1 MSTAIPAEAEIELSL
16 ADVYRMT
23 VDEYDRL
30 VAAGALDGPA
40 IELLDG
46 YLVRKMGK
54 KPRHSTRSERLR
66 RLLETVLGQSGGC
79 HVRQEQPV
87 RIPDFDEPEPD
98 LAVARGDVEDYD
110 DHHPGPTDIVL
121 IVEVADSSLARDQG
135 SKWFAY
141 ARGGIPVYWIINL
154 VDDQVEVYSDPGP
167 DGYRS
172 SEAVKRGQD
181 LPVVIDGALRG
192 RVAVADVLPVR
203 QDAS

>member
-16 ADVYRMT
+16 ADIYRMT

-30 VAAGALDGPA
+30 VAAGALDDPP

-98 LAVARGDVEDYD
+98 LAVVRGDVEDYD
-110 DHHPGPTDIVL
+110 DHHPGP
-121 IVEVADSSLARDQG
+121 
-135 SKWFAY
+135 
-141 ARGGIPVYWIINL
+141 
-154 VDDQVEVYSDPGP
+154 
-167 DGYRS
+167 
-172 SEAVKRGQD
+172 
-181 LPVVIDGALRG
+181 
-192 RVAVADVLPVR
+192 
-203 QDAS
+203 

>member
-30 VAAGALDGPA
+30 VAAGALDDPK

-66 RLLETVLGQSGGC
+66 RLLEMGLPLPDGW
-79 HVRQEQPV
+79 HVHQQQPV
-87 RIPDFDEPEPD
+87 RIPEFDEPEPD
-98 LAVARGDVEDYD
+98 LAVVRGDVEDYD
-110 DHHPGPTDIVL
+110 DHHPGPNDIAL

-135 SKWFAY
+135 SKWLAY

-172 SEAVKRGQD
+172 SQAVKRGQD
-181 LPVVIDGALRG
+181 LSVVIDGVERG
-192 RVAVADVLPVR
+192 RILVADVLP
-203 QDAS
+203 